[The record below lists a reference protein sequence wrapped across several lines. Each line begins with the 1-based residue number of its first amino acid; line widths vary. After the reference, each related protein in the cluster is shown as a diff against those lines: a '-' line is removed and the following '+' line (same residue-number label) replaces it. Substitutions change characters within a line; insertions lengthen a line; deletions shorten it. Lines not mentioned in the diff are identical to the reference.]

1 MKIVSFLLLIAWCWC
16 LWLFLYLQTSRTTTP
31 AADASGYLKRFAILR
46 NLVRLQ
52 KPEVKAPQSK
62 VVSYGTSFFLVA
74 EGSSVV
80 STSSENQKLLQLSDL
95 GKRETGGSAWRKMGG
110 PLGKQWES
118 VKLEGQV
125 HVRPLCD
132 MTQIQ
137 SHYRADPSLLWGAHT
152 LPLPVHRVLWKTARI
167 SAREVRH
174 GPWKS
179 DTKSQHS
186 KELWRH
192 YKGSEFPEQRDRRV
206 PQKLQRE
213 GERKTIWG
221 KNRRPLDEGGAK
233 TLVIQAFLYLLKNF

>member
-95 GKRETGGSAWRKMGG
+95 RKRETGGSAWRKMGG

-132 MTQIQ
+132 ITQIQ
-137 SHYRADPSLLWGAHT
+137 SHYRADPSLLWGAHPPSAST
-152 LPLPVHRVLWKTARI
+152 HRVCERQPEYQREKSAIGRERAIQEASTAKSVEAIIMEVNFQSRGI
-167 SAREVRH
+167 DVYPRSCSARERGKLFEGKIG
-174 GPWKS
+174 GPWMKVVP
-179 DTKSQHS
+179 K
-186 KELWRH
+186 LW
-192 YKGSEFPEQRDRRV
+192 
-206 PQKLQRE
+206 
-213 GERKTIWG
+213 
-221 KNRRPLDEGGAK
+221 
-233 TLVIQAFLYLLKNF
+233 